1 MSLPT
6 RWNLIKPEI
15 GSAGAWC
22 GIRGFDVVAHGG
34 RVGALATGKPAIP
47 CKPEWKPTAGNRANW
62 LLFVVTDLVTTGQ
75 ATQVRSSRIGGCEPA
90 CEPAQYARQNAYQRC
105 VPGCIP
111 QGNPL
116 QDVRTLA
123 ILEKKPFHFAVLRT
137 KEGARSGTPSRK
149 TFSPPP
155 RPHFFG
161 LAFRPFLSVHSFGCR
176 ATKRRTS
183 NLWRSGVSLLG
194 RQPLGK
200 HGAMV
205 DHLTLISPLA
215 RPVTARL
222 MLIASP

>member
-1 MSLPT
+1 MSLST

-149 TFSPPP
+149 TFSPPLVRIFSVWHSGHFYLCIVLVVAP
-155 RPHFFG
+155 RNGAPRICG
-161 LAFRPFLSVHSFGCR
+161 AQALAYWAAS
-176 ATKRRTS
+176 
-183 NLWRSGVSLLG
+183 LWVNMG
-194 RQPLGK
+194 RW
-200 HGAMV
+200 
-205 DHLTLISPLA
+205 S
-215 RPVTARL
+215 
-222 MLIASP
+222 IASP